1 MREFHYF
8 DSNVIQVGDLVSGPR
23 GRIGRVEE
31 IVQPD
36 SLESQA
42 YGCPE
47 GGVRFVFDWNGI
59 QSAVMMLPPDG
70 AFWEDIQFIS
80 RELLKDGDVRM

>member
-8 DSNVIQVGDLVSGPR
+8 DSNVIRLGDLVCGPR
-23 GRIGRVEE
+23 DRMGWVDE
-31 IVQPD
+31 IVQPG
-36 SLESQA
+36 SQESQA

-47 GGVRFVFDWNGI
+47 GGVRFIFDWDGI

-70 AFWEDIQFIS
+70 EFWEDIEFLRRKS
-80 RELLKDGDVRM
+80 

>member
-1 MREFHYF
+1 MREFYYF
-8 DSNVIQVGDLVSGPR
+8 DSSVIQLGDVVSGPR
-23 GRIGRVEE
+23 GQTGWVDE
-31 IVQPD
+31 IVQPH

-47 GGVRFVFDWNGI
+47 GGVRFIFDWDGI

-70 AFWEDIQFIS
+70 LYWEDI
-80 RELLKDGDVRM
+80 ELIKRKC